1 MTFTKLK
8 ALVFLLAI
16 PLGFAIAVF
25 LGRDAATYA
34 KPDKFLR
41 FHPQIVVPAA
51 HLQHCE
57 QTDNNNNNNNNTNN
71 NTTTTTNNNN
81 NNNNNNNSEP
91 LIVMTLRDDHHQA

>member
-1 MTFTKLK
+1 MTFPKLK

-41 FHPQIVVPAA
+41 FHPQIAPESRFYPPFATLENIA
-51 HLQHCE
+51 HC
-57 QTDNNNNNNNNTNN
+57 
-71 NTTTTTNNNN
+71 
-81 NNNNNNNSEP
+81 
-91 LIVMTLRDDHHQA
+91 